1 MSDDHKANGGAG
13 NPAID
18 PTEPRPIW
26 SDDGDAPFD
35 MGDDPEA
42 LDSDKPI
49 YATPRPKKAKRVK
62 KEKSASNETV
72 EIIKTG
78 GVCELRHDGNS
89 EGGKGRGHHAAAS
102 RRIEIAAPRAFGF
115 GRAMAM

>member
-1 MSDDHKANGGAG
+1 MIFFTIFRADH
-13 NPAID
+13 PQTL
-18 PTEPRPIW
+18 P
-26 SDDGDAPFD
+26 DGTN
-35 MGDDPEA
+35 A
-42 LDSDKPI
+42 LI
-49 YATPRPKKAKRVK
+49 TYQ
-62 KEKSASNETV
+62 TV

-102 RRIEIAAPRAFGF
+102 RRIESAALRAFGF